1 MMYKDRVVDR
11 ELVERMEA
19 SGAVLIEGPKA
30 CGKTE
35 TALRIAKSWVMLDVD
50 LEAKRAL
57 SVDPSLVLDGPTP
70 RLIDEWQE
78 SPSIW
83 NEVRRMVDQRKTSG
97 QFILTG
103 SSVPN
108 DESSRHSGAG
118 RFSILKMRPMTLF
131 EMGYSTGLVSLEQ
144 LMEGESPKSGQR
156 ELSLA
161 KLADLLVRGGWPRHL
176 ELTSRAAARSVRDY
190 LDNICHVDVQ
200 RVAGGHRDPGRLWRL
215 LRSLARNVAT
225 EATLEVLGSDA
236 GGESGSLAHNTV
248 VDYLDALERLMV
260 IESQPAWSPHLRS
273 RTTLRRSPKRHF
285 VDPSLAVAALGATA
299 ERLVKEL
306 QTLGLLFE
314 SLVVRDLRVLSQS
327 LDGEVFHYRDK
338 GGQEVDAIVQLR
350 DGRWAAF
357 EVKLGAGR
365 IDEGAVSLLRF
376 ARKIDTAL
384 TGEPSMLGVIVPAGY
399 SYMRSDG
406 VAVIPMSALGP

>member
-1 MMYKDRVVDR
+1 MLYRDRVVDG
-11 ELVERMEA
+11 ELGERLVA
-19 SGAVLIEGPKA
+19 AGAVLIEGPKA

-35 TALRIAKSWVMLDVD
+35 TALRVAKSSVMLDID
-50 LEAKRAL
+50 MQAKQAL
-57 SVDPSLVLDGPTP
+57 TVDPSLVLEGSTP

-83 NEVRRMVDQRKTSG
+83 NEVRRMVDLRKTLG

-108 DESSRHSGAG
+108 DEPNRHSGAG
-118 RFSILKMRPMTLF
+118 RFSILTMRPMTLF
-131 EMGYSTGLVSLEQ
+131 EMGYSAGLVSLAR
-144 LMEGESPKSGQR
+144 LMEGESPKSGPR
-156 ELSLA
+156 ELSLEN
-161 KLADLLVRGGWPRHL
+161 LADLIVRGGWPRHL

-200 RVAGGHRDPGRLWRL
+200 RIAGGHRDPGRLERL

-225 EATLEVLGSDA
+225 EVAIDVLGSDA
-236 GGESGSLAHNTV
+236 GGESGPLAHNTV

-260 IESQPAWSPHLRS
+260 IENQPAWSPHLRS

-299 ERLVKEL
+299 ERLARDFEA
-306 QTLGLLFE
+306 LGLLFE
-314 SLVVRDLRVLSQS
+314 SLVVRDLRVLSQP

-365 IDEGAVSLLRF
+365 IDEGAASLLRF
-376 ARKIDTAL
+376 AGKIDSVL
-384 TGEPSMLGVIVPAGY
+384 TGAPSMLGVITPGGY
-399 SYMRSDG
+399 GYMRADG
-406 VAVIPMSALGP
+406 VAVIPMTALGP